1 IAGPTK
7 QQQYDAALVEA
18 LSLLG
23 RGKQAEALA
32 ALETARSISD
42 TPEIQ
47 QQIDALRARLAQ
59 QNAARRTVQDI
70 RAVLAGGDAK
80 QASELA
86 QLALQQYGG
95 TDVAADLATLK
106 QQADALIAAPTA
118 DNAARR
124 TLFEKEG
131 DAALKDSNL
140 RGAAIAYEQALQLGD
155 DAALR
160 KK

>member
-1 IAGPTK
+1 PDGDGPPVHKDGPSDPTSAVDPGNKLPAVADSGKSYEALVSSIAGPTK

-18 LSLLG
+18 LGLLG
-23 RGKQAEALA
+23 QGKQAEALA
-32 ALETARSISD
+32 ALENARSISD

-47 QQIDALRARLAQ
+47 QQIDALRTKLAQ

-106 QQADALIAAPTA
+106 QQADALIAA
-118 DNAARR
+118 
-124 TLFEKEG
+124 
-131 DAALKDSNL
+131 
-140 RGAAIAYEQALQLGD
+140 
-155 DAALR
+155 
-160 KK
+160 